1 MKHALS
7 VLVNNKP
14 GVLLRVVGMFS
25 RRAFNIDSLSVGV
38 TQPEKYSRITI
49 FFQGESYIVDQMIK
63 QLEKIPDVAA
73 VQLHNP
79 DDAVY
84 RGMTLIKVNAD
95 DSNRL
100 DVLKLAE
107 LFRAH
112 VIDVQSTT
120 LIFEITGQDE
130 KVAAFIRL
138 LTPYGILEIIR
149 TGQVA
154 LERGETTIGSIPV
167 KNSFY
172 GKNVI

>member
-84 RGMTLIKVNAD
+84 RGMTLIKVRAD

-154 LERGETTIGSIPV
+154 LERGETTIDSIPV

>member
-154 LERGETTIGSIPV
+154 LERGETTIDSIPV